1 MKVGDDLSR
10 NDAKRDAIAAVA
22 ERKIGM
28 RKFWSLADVRQ
39 AIFSLAERACPCV
52 RYLQV
57 KAWKHVGKATLQL
70 LGLSGNPLLTLVSRG
85 IGHIFAA
92 YDRSLIRRG
101 AEIKIGP
108 RRFLYQ
114 RAVRPSLETVTRLAN
129 QRERALEGADILF
142 QVLLGLVAGRKHDSL
157 SVDSKA

>member
-39 AIFSLAERACPCV
+39 AIFSLAERACLCV

-57 KAWKHVGKATLQL
+57 KAWKHVDKATLQL
-70 LGLSGNPLLTLVSRG
+70 LGLSGNQLLTLVSRG

-108 RRFLYQ
+108 RRFPYQ
-114 RAVRPSLETVTRLAN
+114 
-129 QRERALEGADILF
+129 
-142 QVLLGLVAGRKHDSL
+142 
-157 SVDSKA
+157 